1 MPRLGWFCT
10 WLPFPLADIANV
22 LYLEGM
28 NLASL
33 GLELARNRR
42 RARLTQR
49 EVGER
54 MGTTQSS
61 IARVESGA
69 ARPSLDFLDRFAQAT
84 GIPISIELGNPTPP
98 DLSVKTRRQRVRS
111 ALGDFVFNPW
121 LRNPTDLEKRALN
134 ARGLTREYFQ
144 RKRPAS

>member
-1 MPRLGWFCT
+1 
-10 WLPFPLADIANV
+10 
-22 LYLEGM
+22 M

>member
-1 MPRLGWFCT
+1 
-10 WLPFPLADIANV
+10 
-22 LYLEGM
+22 M
-28 NLASL
+28 NLAAL

-69 ARPSLDFLDRFAQAT
+69 ARPSLDFLERFARAT
-84 GIPISIELGNPTPP
+84 GIPISIELGQPTPRE
-98 DLSVKTRRQRVRS
+98 LSVKARRQRVRS
-111 ALGDFVFNPW
+111 VLGDFVFDPW